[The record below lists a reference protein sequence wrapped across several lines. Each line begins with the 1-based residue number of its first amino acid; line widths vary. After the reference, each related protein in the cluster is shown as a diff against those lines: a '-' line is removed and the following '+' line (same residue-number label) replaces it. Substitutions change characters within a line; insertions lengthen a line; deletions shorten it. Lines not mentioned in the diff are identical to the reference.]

1 MTELTKFAA
10 PLGRVLLALIF
21 ITSGWGKLW
30 AIGGTMGYMQAMG
43 VPGILIYPTILLE
56 LVGGIMLLVGYQ
68 ARITALLLGGFTL
81 LAGLL
86 FHLIPAA
93 GDQMQLISF
102 WKNVSITGGLLM
114 IVSMG
119 AGAYS
124 LDNRSASG
132 EAQPV

>member
-68 ARITALLLGGFTL
+68 
-81 LAGLL
+81 
-86 FHLIPAA
+86 
-93 GDQMQLISF
+93 
-102 WKNVSITGGLLM
+102 
-114 IVSMG
+114 
-119 AGAYS
+119 
-124 LDNRSASG
+124 
-132 EAQPV
+132 